1 MSLLYFNKAGYCG
14 KLQQNKF
21 SNAELVHC
29 NYFYKYQIIMCLGLA
44 STYRS
49 LIFLCTARNIR
60 LCEPATILPVHLT
73 DPATAGKE
81 HLISGKSMS
90 NNDKNQPSVAA
101 AAPQPTPAPA
111 VKDKT
116 LSESPQIKEPN
127 APDQDKVGNMR
138 PKQATAS
145 RQ

>member
-1 MSLLYFNKAGYCG
+1 
-14 KLQQNKF
+14 
-21 SNAELVHC
+21 
-29 NYFYKYQIIMCLGLA
+29 
-44 STYRS
+44 
-49 LIFLCTARNIR
+49 
-60 LCEPATILPVHLT
+60 VHLT

-101 AAPQPTPAPA
+101 AAPQPIPAPA

-116 LSESPQIKEPN
+116 LSESPPIKEPN
-127 APDQDKVGNMR
+127 APNQDKVGNMA
-138 PKQATAS
+138 PKQATAA

>member
-1 MSLLYFNKAGYCG
+1 M
-14 KLQQNKF
+14 
-21 SNAELVHC
+21 
-29 NYFYKYQIIMCLGLA
+29 
-44 STYRS
+44 T
-49 LIFLCTARNIR
+49 
-60 LCEPATILPVHLT
+60 EPATV
-73 DPATAGKE
+73 GKE

-116 LSESPQIKEPN
+116 LSESPPIKEPN
-127 APDQDKVGNMR
+127 APDQDKVGNMG
-138 PKQATAS
+138 PKQATAA